1 MSQNTKAIAFEN
13 ELDLI
18 SDLLQFHNHTMNKKM
33 EVFHSKNLKQG
44 TKEHELYL
52 VELAKWGYSD
62 LGETFAQLI
71 TTLKTSAKL
80 SDLIAFELNE
90 AQMVLT
96 VAYKVKEDWKV
107 KEKAFIEEWLGGD
120 LDKFETL
127 SPSAQHEIA
136 YMLYK
141 MLLDS
146 IARIVETVLDEFDTT
161 WEIKERDEEY
171 FSEGNIEEGVKELAD
186 SLGFDEKDLK
196 DLAKILDI
204 Q

>member
-44 TKEHELYL
+44 TKEHDLYL

-107 KEKAFIEEWLGGD
+107 KEEAFIEEWLGGD

-127 SPSAQHEIA
+127 SPSAQREISFE
-136 YMLYK
+136 LYK
-141 MLLDS
+141 MLINS
-146 IARIVETVLDEFDTT
+146 IASIVELVLDENDTT

-171 FSEGNIEEGVKELAD
+171 FSEGNIEEGIKELAD

-204 Q
+204 

>member
-33 EVFHSKNLKQG
+33 EEFRSKNLKRG
-44 TKEHELYL
+44 TKEHDLYL
-52 VELAKWGYSD
+52 VDLAKWGYAD

-71 TTLKTSAKL
+71 STFKTSSELA
-80 SDLIAFELNE
+80 DLISTEPNE
-90 AQMVLT
+90 AKMVLT
-96 VAYKVKEDWKV
+96 VAYQVNHEWKKE
-107 KEKAFIEEWLGGD
+107 EEEFIEEWLGGD

-127 SPSAQHEIA
+127 SPSAQHEIGYA
-136 YMLYK
+136 LYK

-146 IARIVETVLDEFDTT
+146 IARIVEIVLDEFDTT

-171 FSEGNIEEGVKELAD
+171 FSEDNIEEGIKELAN

-196 DLAKILDI
+196 DLAKILGM
-204 Q
+204 

>member
-44 TKEHELYL
+44 TKEHDLYL
-52 VELAKWGYSD
+52 VELGKWGYSD
-62 LGETFAQLI
+62 LGETFAQLV
-71 TTLKTSAKL
+71 TTLKTSAHL
-80 SDLIAFELNE
+80 AELLGVEPNE
-90 AQMVLT
+90 PKTVLRA
-96 VAYKVKEDWKV
+96 AYVLK
-107 KEKAFIEEWLGGD
+107 EEWKKKEEEFINKLLGGN

-127 SPSAQHEIA
+127 SPSAQREVSFE
-136 YMLYK
+136 LYK
-141 MLLDS
+141 MLLHGIAS
-146 IARIVETVLDEFDTT
+146 IIELVIVENDTT

-196 DLAKILDI
+196 DLAKILGM
-204 Q
+204 